1 MLRYCSNCRTR
12 RVDAGAG
19 LAYPPSAVSQNEPS
33 QEARQEGR
41 VVAWD
46 EAKAFGFAEV
56 AGARDHVFIHVK
68 FLRHRQLHPKVGD
81 IVRFTPTQG
90 RNGRTAGSDIELV
103 GAPPPAPRPPPLPRP
118 ATTWVARSVD
128 YSRLFA
134 AVVILGGALIA
145 VGIGRAPLWVAALYF
160 AMGIFSGLLYR
171 FDKVYARDRRFRV
184 REFSLHLADA
194 AFGIAGG
201 LFAQHVFRHKTRKR
215 SFRYM
220 TRLIF
225 VIHATFL
232 AGVLGGLVPLD
243 RL

>member
-1 MLRYCSNCRTR
+1 M
-12 RVDAGAG
+12 
-19 LAYPPSAVSQNEPS
+19 SQNEI
-33 QEARQEGR
+33 RQEGR

-46 EAKAFGFAEV
+46 DAKAFGFAEV
-56 AGARDHVFIHVK
+56 AGLRDHVFIHVK
-68 FLRHRQLHPKVGD
+68 FLRHRHLHPKIGD
-81 IVRFTPTQG
+81 TVRFVMTHG
-90 RNGRTAGSDIELV
+90 RNGRSAASDIEIV
-103 GAPPPAPRPPPLPRP
+103 GAPPPAPRPPPLQTPV
-118 ATTWVARSVD
+118 WIARSVD

-201 LFAQHVFRHKTRKR
+201 LFAQHVFRHKTRKP